1 MKLQRYA
8 DNPILSA
15 NPDNDWESLCV
26 CNPAVWYEDGMFTM
40 LYRAAGGDEAHRIH
54 LGLATSADGFHFE
67 RQDSRP
73 VLSPTPGNYD
83 GGCVEDPRVVKLNG
97 TFYVTYACRPY
108 PPGRYWEF
116 PPTNQPLCPGVE
128 TWGFEDNLTFTAL
141 AATRDFRAFRKMG
154 RMTRAGMDDRDVL
167 LFPEKVG
174 GRYVRLSRGKE
185 WVGEAYGCRYPS
197 IWLAYS
203 DQLLEWP
210 DGAAACWRRR
220 GNPGRKS
227 WAPARRPSAP
237 TRAGLCSITRW
248 TRRGFTAWGPWCW
261 IWSIRNGCWAAPV
274 HRFSSRK
281 NSMKPTGITTAASFP
296 PATW

>member
-116 PPTNQPLCPGVE
+116 PHQP
-128 TWGFEDNLTFTAL
+128 AS
-141 AATRDFRAFRKMG
+141 
-154 RMTRAGMDDRDVL
+154 
-167 LFPEKVG
+167 
-174 GRYVRLSRGKE
+174 LSRRRDLGIR
-185 WVGEAYGCRYPS
+185 G
-197 IWLAYS
+197 
-203 DQLLEWP
+203 QP
-210 DGAAACWRRR
+210 DFYR
-220 GNPGRKS
+220 PGGH
-227 WAPARRPSAP
+227 P
-237 TRAGLCSITRW
+237 
-248 TRRGFTAWGPWCW
+248 GFPCLSEDGPDDP
-261 IWSIRNGCWAAPV
+261 GG
-274 HRFSSRK
+274 H
-281 NSMKPTGITTAASFP
+281 G
-296 PATW
+296 